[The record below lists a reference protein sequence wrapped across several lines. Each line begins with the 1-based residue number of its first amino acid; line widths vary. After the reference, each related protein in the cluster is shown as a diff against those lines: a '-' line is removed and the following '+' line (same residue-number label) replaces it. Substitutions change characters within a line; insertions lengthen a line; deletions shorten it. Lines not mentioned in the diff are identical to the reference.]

1 MKLPQR
7 SVLLMWPALLAV
19 ALLLGLPLCVVV
31 VASFGQSAT
40 SGGPMTFSLANYSD
54 FFSDSYYPT
63 ILLRTFLLSLAVTA
77 ITVVLGWVMAMK
89 MWYCTPRTRGVL
101 MLIVIAPL
109 LVSVV
114 ARTYGWLL
122 VLGERG
128 FVNQFLLHAGL
139 IDQPLKLL
147 YNNAAVVFG
156 LSHLL
161 VAFPALSIHASLER
175 IDKSIFEAAYIAGAS
190 PWRVFRTILLP
201 MTAPG
206 MAVGAVFSFSLAM
219 SAFVTPEL
227 MGGKQSVLATMVYQK
242 FMVSYDWNF
251 GACLALFLLMGSLLG
266 TALITALITG
276 PYRQRIA
283 ALRMST

>member
-1 MKLPQR
+1 MHLPQR
-7 SVLLMWPALLAV
+7 SVLMMGPALLAV
-19 ALLLGLPLCVVV
+19 ALLLGLPLCMVV
-31 VASFGQSAT
+31 VASFGQSAA
-40 SGGPMTFSLANYSD
+40 GGPMVFSLANYRD
-54 FFSDSYYPT
+54 FFSDSYYPA
-63 ILLRTFLLSLAVTA
+63 ILLRTFVLSLVVTA
-77 ITVVLGWVMAMK
+77 ITVILGWAMAMK
-89 MWYCTPRTRGVL
+89 MWYCTPRIRGML
-101 MLIVIAPL
+101 MLIAIAPL

-122 VLGERG
+122 VLGEKG
-128 FVNQFLLHAGL
+128 FVNEFLLGAGL

-147 YNNAAVVFG
+147 YSNAAVVFG

-161 VAFPALSIHASLER
+161 VAFPVLSIHASLER

-190 PWRVFRTILLP
+190 PQRIFRTILLP

-227 MGGKQSVLATMVYQK
+227 MGGKQSVLATMIYQK

-251 GACLALFLLMGSLLG
+251 GACLALFLLMGSLFG
-266 TALITALITG
+266 TALITAMITG
-276 PYRQRIA
+276 PYRKRIA
-283 ALRMST
+283 ALRMSS